1 MRPGMSETQSALE
14 PTRNERELHLPSR
27 NSDMNCLFTSAF
39 SPLAVSLG
47 LLLVMTSAFPTP
59 SPLGEDFKNDTTPS
73 RLLLTTPEKTEA
85 LIKHIVDKISA
96 MRKEICEKND
106 KCENSKETLAEN
118 KLNLPKMEEKDG
130 CFQSGFNQGT
140 CLIRSIAGLLEYQ
153 TYLDY
158 LQNEYEG
165 NQENVKDLQSGIR
178 TLIQIMQQKSA
189 DLITIPTANTD
200 LQEKMQSSNEWVK
213 NAKIILI
220 LRSLENFLQFSLR
233 AIRMK

>member
-1 MRPGMSETQSALE
+1 MPQDPPLTYYQRGA
-14 PTRNERELHLPSR
+14 
-27 NSDMNCLFTSAF
+27 FTPF
-39 SPLAVSLG
+39 AVSLG

-59 SPLGEDFKNDTTPS
+59 GPLGEDFKNDTTPG

-85 LIKHIVDKISA
+85 LIKRMVDKISA

-106 KCENSKETLAEN
+106 ECESSKDTLAEN

-130 CFQSGFNQGT
+130 CFQSGFNQAI
-140 CLIRSIAGLLEYQ
+140 CLIRTTAGLLEYQ
-153 TYLDY
+153 IYLDY

-165 NQENVKDLQSGIR
+165 NRENVRDLRKNIR
-178 TLIQIMQQKSA
+178 TLIQILKQKIA
-189 DLITIPTANTD
+189 DLITTPATNTD
-200 LQEKMQSSNEWVK
+200 LLEKMQSSNEWVK

-220 LRSLENFLQFSLR
+220 LRNLENFLQFSLR

>member
-14 PTRNERELHLPSR
+14 PTRNERELHQPSR
-27 NSDMNCLFTSAF
+27 NPAMNSLFTSAF

-59 SPLGEDFKNDTTPS
+59 GPLGEDFKNDTTPS

-96 MRKEICEKND
+96 IRKEICEKND
-106 KCENSKETLAEN
+106 ECENSKETLAEN
-118 KLNLPKMEEKDG
+118 KLKLPKMEEKDG
-130 CFQSGFNQGT
+130 CFQSGFNQAI
-140 CLIRSIAGLLEYQ
+140 CLIKTTAGLLEYQ
-153 TYLDY
+153 IYLDF
-158 LQNEYEG
+158 LQNEFEG
-165 NQENVKDLQSGIR
+165 NQETVMELQSSIR
-178 TLIQIMQQKSA
+178 TLIQILKEKIA
-189 DLITIPTANTD
+189 GLITTPATNTD
-200 LQEKMQSSNEWVK
+200 MLEKMQSSNEWVK
-213 NAKIILI
+213 NAKVIII